1 MKYAKLPGTDIKV
14 SKICLGTMNWGKQN
28 TETEGH
34 EQMDYALDR
43 EINFFDT
50 AELYAIPIEK
60 ETQGSTEKIM
70 GTWFKKTG
78 NRDKIILASKIVG
91 PPTVNK
97 HYIRE
102 EGFSKQAFDDA
113 IHGSL
118 KRMQTDYIDLYQL
131 HWPDRNTNFFG
142 KRGYIHDAD
151 EKWKDNI
158 NEILHTLDGYIKQG
172 KIRYIGLSNDVAW
185 STMRYLE
192 EAKYNGLPRLS
203 TVQNPYNLLNRLYE
217 ADLAEVSMRED
228 VGLLPYSPLAFGR
241 LTDKFIDGVGIE
253 NARITLFENMARY
266 NGENS
271 LKATKMYYDL
281 AKANGMSLAT
291 MSLAFIN
298 QQPFVTSNII
308 GATTM
313 EQLKENIDSIDVT
326 LSDEV
331 MQGINDIHELI
342 PNPAP

>member
-1 MKYAKLPGTDIKV
+1 MKYEKLPGTDLKV

-28 TETEGH
+28 TEAEGH

-70 GTWFKKTG
+70 GTWFKKTR

-192 EAKYNGLPRLS
+192 EAKYNGLPRIS

-228 VGLLPYSPLAFGR
+228 VGLLPYSPLGFGR

-271 LKATKMYYDL
+271 LKATQMYYDL

-291 MSLAFIN
+291 LSLAFIN

-326 LSDEV
+326 LSNEA
-331 MQGINDIHELI
+331 MQAINDIHELI